1 MTRLLIL
8 LSMLL
13 MFTGCTHTNTN
24 TAVADHGHFEAREL
38 QFEGRLFRYQVFVPA
53 RRDPAGTPI
62 VLFLHGSG
70 ERGDDGRRQLLAGL
84 GPWLEKNADTFPALV
99 VLPQVPE
106 DEEWLGRNARMA
118 LATLD
123 AASAEF
129 NADPQRTYL
138 TGMSMGGYGTW
149 ELALMQPQRFAALVP
164 VCAAITAPRVER
176 TTLRVDQ
183 VADEADP
190 YTAVATRLRQVPVW
204 MFHGADDTVVPPTDA
219 RRLAQAA
226 QRVGADLRYTELP
239 GVAHNA
245 WDPTYRDP
253 AMWKWLFQQRR
264 H

>member
-1 MTRLLIL
+1 MTRLLIV

-13 MFTGCTHTNTN
+13 MSTACTLARTS
-24 TAVADHGHFEAREL
+24 TAAAGRGHFEAREL
-38 QFEGRLFRYQVFVPA
+38 PFEGRLFRYQVFVPA
-53 RRDPAGTPI
+53 RRDPSGTPV

-84 GPWLEKNADTFPALV
+84 GPWLEKNADSFPALV
-99 VLPQVPE
+99 VLPQVPK

-118 LATLD
+118 LAALE
-123 AASAEF
+123 AASTEF
-129 NADPQRTYL
+129 HADPQRTYL

-164 VCAAITAPRVER
+164 VCAAITAPRIGR

-183 VADEADP
+183 VADQTDP
-190 YTAVATRLRQVPVW
+190 YTAVATRLRGVPVW

-219 RRLAQAA
+219 RLIAQAA
-226 QRVGADLRYTELP
+226 QRAGADLRYTELP
-239 GVAHNA
+239 GVGHNA

-253 AMWKWLFQQRR
+253 AMWAWLFQQRR
-264 H
+264 P

>member
-1 MTRLLIL
+1 MIRLLIL

-13 MFTGCTHTNTN
+13 MSTACTSTPPA
-24 TAVADHGHFEAREL
+24 TASRSHGHFEARTL

-53 RRDPAGTPI
+53 HLDPAGTPV

-70 ERGDDGRRQLLAGL
+70 ERGDDGRAQLLAGL
-84 GPWLEKNADTFPALV
+84 GPWLKRNADTFPALV

-164 VCAAITAPRVER
+164 VCAAIKPPREER
-176 TTLRVDQ
+176 TRLQVDQ
-183 VADEADP
+183 VANEADP
-190 YTAVATRLRQVPVW
+190 YTAVVTRLRTVPIW

-219 RRLAQAA
+219 RLIAQAA

-239 GVAHNA
+239 DVGHNA
-245 WDPTYRDP
+245 WDPTYHDP
-253 AMWKWLFQQRR
+253 AIWAWLFQQRR